1 MRRRLRSTINNR
13 KRSREGMSVSTT
25 NTEHGRNHK
34 PVLDSLGSVG
44 SLILTPRARSTI
56 DAAISFTACD
66 GS

>member
-1 MRRRLRSTINNR
+1 MRKRRRRR
-13 KRSREGMSVSTT
+13 RRRRRRHVSTM
-25 NTEHGRNHK
+25 NTEHGKNHK

-44 SLILTPRARSTI
+44 SCIVTPRDKSTI